1 MSGTRAVLSG
11 WRVLGGAV
19 AVFTLI
25 LALGNPVQAAG
36 GVRVGFIDIQ
46 EAVAGTKEF
55 KRVFTQFR
63 AHFQKEKKLITER
76 ENKIKA
82 LLENINKQGTILKD
96 AEKRRKEEAFLKEK
110 KAFERYV
117 QDKNEEFQRKE
128 KEITDNIL
136 RKMLEILKKIGKER
150 KYTMILEKKA
160 VFYSDTA
167 ADLTDVA
174 TKAYD
179 RVHK

>member
-1 MSGTRAVLSG
+1 MSGIRTVLSGTRVLASM
-11 WRVLGGAV
+11 V
-19 AVFTLI
+19 AIVALI
-25 LALGNPVQAAG
+25 LALGNPVQAA

-63 AHFQKEKKLITER
+63 SHFQKEKKLITQR

-82 LLENINKQGTILKD
+82 MLEDINKQGTILKD
-96 AEKRRKEEAFLKEK
+96 AEKRRKEERFLKEK
-110 KAFERYV
+110 KSFERYV

-128 KEITDNIL
+128 KEITDSIL

-167 ADLTDVA
+167 ADLTKIA
-174 TKAYD
+174 TKTYD
-179 RVHK
+179 RIHK